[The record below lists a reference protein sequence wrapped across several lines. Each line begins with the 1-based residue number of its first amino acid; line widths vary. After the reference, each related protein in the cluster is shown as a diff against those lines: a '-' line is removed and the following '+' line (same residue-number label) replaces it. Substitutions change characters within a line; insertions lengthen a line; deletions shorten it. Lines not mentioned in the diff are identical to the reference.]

1 MEARLLMGLFPSP
14 TSAVSKRGMEYA
26 AANRFPGRTAD
37 FFANKLEARSR
48 TWSGCSDREFKNRKP
63 AESPPQ
69 RAFFT
74 SPRHWRARTMPQK
87 ILYHGSPP
95 AVNPSP
101 RLVLLFL
108 ERLERL
114 CHASPLFRP
123 LDRTPA
129 GHASG
134 TAAASLSASCNAC
147 RRVSG
152 NCPATVRQLSG
163 ECPRIGEVSAD
174 AS

>member
-1 MEARLLMGLFPSP
+1 MGPTAYQALFW
-14 TSAVSKRGMEYA
+14 AVASKAMGRAPLGRIPDQLA
-26 AANRFPGRTAD
+26 LCTHVSHGRTS
-37 FFANKLEARSR
+37 K
-48 TWSGCSDREFKNRKP
+48 TQEFKNRKP

-74 SPRHWRARTMPQK
+74 SPRHWRARTMPQN

-101 RLVLLFL
+101 RLVLLFP

-134 TAAASLSASCNAC
+134 TAAASLSASCNDC
-147 RRVSG
+147 RQVSG
-152 NCPATVRQLSG
+152 NCPATARRVSG

>member
-1 MEARLLMGLFPSP
+1 MGLFPFP
-14 TSAVSKRGMEYA
+14 TSAVSRRGMEYA

-37 FFANKLEARSR
+37 FFAYRLEKLETRSR

-95 AVNPSP
+95 AVNPLP
-101 RLVLLFL
+101 RLVLLFP

-134 TAAASLSASCNAC
+134 TAATSLPASCSAC
-147 RRVSG
+147 
-152 NCPATVRQLSG
+152 RQLSG
-163 ECPRIGEVSAD
+163 ECPASVRQVSAHRGGIR
-174 AS
+174 

>member
-26 AANRFPGRTAD
+26 AANRFPGQAAD
-37 FFANKLEARSR
+37 FFAYKLEELGARSR

-95 AVNPSP
+95 AVNPLP
-101 RLVLLFL
+101 RLVLLFP

-129 GHASG
+129 GHALG
-134 TAAASLSASCNAC
+134 TAAASLSASCSAF

-152 NCPATVRQLSG
+152 NCPATVR
-163 ECPRIGEVSAD
+163 RVSAHRGGIR
-174 AS
+174 